1 MSKALISRL
10 RSEVV
15 DPEVCH
21 GFTTDKVNP
30 TKAAGPDKI
39 HPSFL
44 HHLGLISISLLT
56 SIVYKSWASTKV
68 PHKWGTANIRSIPRV
83 GKDLQKMDGY
93 RPMSLTSIVGKII
106 EHLVTKR
113 LPFFESKHL
122 FAEHQAGL
130 RHGRNT
136 EDQLLQLSIHR
147 DGFQQSPMQRTI
159 VALINYSRACDYVW
173 RDALLMTMSQ

>member
-1 MSKALISRL
+1 M
-10 RSEVV
+10 
-15 DPEVCH
+15 DPELCH

-93 RPMSLTSIVGKII
+93 RPMSLTSIVGKMI

-113 LPFFESKHL
+113 LPFLNRSTCLQSTKR
-122 FAEHQAGL
+122 GL
-130 RHGRNT
+130 DMVATQRTNCSNC
-136 EDQLLQLSIHR
+136 LSIEM
-147 DGFQQSPMQRTI
+147 GFNNLQCSVP
-159 VALINYSRACDYVW
+159 
-173 RDALLMTMSQ
+173 